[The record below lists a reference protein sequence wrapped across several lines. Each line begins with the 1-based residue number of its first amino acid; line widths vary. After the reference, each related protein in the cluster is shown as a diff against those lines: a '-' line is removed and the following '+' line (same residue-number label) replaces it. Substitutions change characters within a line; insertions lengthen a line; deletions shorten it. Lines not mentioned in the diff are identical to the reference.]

1 MIDKKA
7 LEPNMDKDEEMKEGD
22 AKEQD
27 ANDFIEPE
35 KPEDNQDKAED
46 EAMAEHE
53 NQQAEK
59 PDDKK

>member
-1 MIDKKA
+1 
-7 LEPNMDKDEEMKEGD
+7 MDKDEEMKEGD
-22 AKEQD
+22 AKKEQD
-27 ANDFIEPE
+27 ANDFVEPE
-35 KPEDNQDKAED
+35 KPKDNQDKAED